1 MAESADSQPAE
12 AANPNAI
19 APTISF
25 DDFAKI
31 DLRTAKVLAA
41 EPHPNADRLL
51 KLTIK
56 VGQEERTL
64 CAGIKQWYAPE
75 DLVGKTIVV
84 VANLEPRK
92 LRGVMSQ
99 GMLLAVQDGD
109 GDVVPLTVMK
119 EAVDGLRV
127 S

>member
-1 MAESADSQPAE
+1 MSEE
-12 AANPNAI
+12 AAQEQTENDNPNGI

-25 DDFAKI
+25 DDFVKV
-31 DLRTAKVLAA
+31 DLRTAKVLNA
-41 EPHPNADRLL
+41 EDHPNADRLL

-56 VGQEERTL
+56 VGEEERTL

-92 LRGVMSQ
+92 IRGVVSQ

-109 GDVVPLTVMK
+109 GDVFPLTPMG
-119 EAVDGLRV
+119 EIRDGIRV